1 MTEHVV
7 ILDGPELAAA
17 RSRVLDP
24 GHRYPFPAVPRRT
37 GPGHALAELVP
48 AASADGVAAVLLERP
63 LPPEEFLTL
72 GEALGHPV
80 PETAPAVRHRVT
92 AGRILDLV
100 TDTPETADID
110 QQPFAA
116 GRLLVHSE
124 SSARPLARQP
134 RYLLFQCLSAA
145 ASPIDGQTIVIP
157 FDRVADRL
165 DPVVITLL
173 TRLRYRGAR
182 HALARVEEGRTVFSF
197 RDPGPHPLVL
207 DADPGVTA
215 QDVRAAVTALC
226 AAAHHTETVSAVPWQ
241 PGLLVLLDNHR
252 AFHGRTRSSTQAT
265 GRHLQRLRI
274 VTHATR
280 HPDPQTDR
288 ETRPIR

>member
-7 ILDGPELAAA
+7 ILDSPELAAA
-17 RSRVLDP
+17 RSRVLAP
-24 GHRYPFPAVPRRT
+24 GHRYPFPSVPRRT
-37 GPGHALAELVP
+37 SPAQALAELVP
-48 AASADGVAAVLLERP
+48 AASADGVAAVRLDSP
-63 LPPEEFLTL
+63 LRPEEFLTL
-72 GEALGHPV
+72 GEALGDPV
-80 PETAPAVRHRVT
+80 FETAPAVRQRVT
-92 AGRILDLV
+92 AGRILNLV
-100 TDTPETADID
+100 TDTPDTPDID

-116 GRLLVHSE
+116 GWLLVHSE
-124 SSARPLARQP
+124 SSARPLTRQP
-134 RYLLFQCLSAA
+134 RYLLFQCLFAA
-145 ASPIDGQTIVIP
+145 ASPADAQTIVIP

-165 DPVVITLL
+165 DPADLTTL

-182 HALARVEEGRTVFSF
+182 HPLARVEEGRTVFSF

-215 QDVRAAVTALC
+215 QEVRAAVTALC
-226 AAAHHTETVSAVPWQ
+226 AAVHHTETVSAVPWQ

-274 VTHATR
+274 VTHANR
-280 HPDPQTDR
+280 HPTPQTDR
-288 ETRPIR
+288 ETRSIR